1 MGEKLTDSD
10 ISDII
15 EEIDKDG
22 NGTIDL
28 SEFMTL
34 IENRI

>member
-1 MGEKLTDSD
+1 MGEKLTDAD
-10 ISDII
+10 IADII

-28 SEFMTL
+28 SEFMNL